1 MPGNTK
7 DVMEDKYARNDLS
20 VEQTGY
26 FRKVE
31 AAFLNR
37 CRQFGYR
44 EVKTATIEP
53 RYIFTAEGVLAPE
66 MLDRAY
72 SFLGEWDG
80 WSGEKVALRPDS
92 STCVARFY
100 NQHFRTRGQTPEKKL
115 CYVDNHFVLTDDR
128 DAISERWQC
137 GVENIGAPAPSADIE
152 VIFMAHD
159 MLSEMVG
166 EKFSLYLSC
175 PSAVKKLISALSLD
189 TGPLVQAMKLSPDH
203 VKQVLE
209 PLDDGEKLLNL
220 LTLRGESA
228 AFVQAIAD
236 SLNRKRFSEILPVLS
251 NFTEICRMLE
261 QLSCPFY
268 IDMSDLGE
276 LDYYTGVRFVFT
288 SGESPRSKA
297 RILCAGGRYDHL
309 IDNMYHN
316 MYLNP
321 GDGPDPAPAYSTGF
335 ALYVKNIVE
344 QMGKIGQDRGSE
356 GEIRIDVPFITRSN
370 LHTAQ
375 RLWKQ
380 FTDHGFNVRIHL
392 SPKTGESREDLMMR
406 IEVDTERHGDF
417 AVTFGRNIDK
427 TLLTQLLK

>member
-1 MPGNTK
+1 
-7 DVMEDKYARNDLS
+7 MEDKYARNDLS
-20 VEQTGY
+20 AKQTRY
-26 FRKVE
+26 FRRVE
-31 AAFLNR
+31 TAFLDR
-37 CRQFGYR
+37 CRQFGYQ

-100 NQHFRTRGQTPEKKL
+100 NQHFRTNGETPGKKL
-115 CYVDNHFVLTDDR
+115 CYVDNHFVLTDSR

-137 GVENIGAPAPSADIE
+137 GVENIGTPDAAADME

-159 MLSEMVG
+159 ILTDLVG
-166 EKFSLYLSC
+166 EGFSLYLSC
-175 PSAVKKLISALSLD
+175 PAAVKGMIKALDLD
-189 TGPLVQAMKLSPDH
+189 TDALVNALKLSAGH

-209 PLDDGEKLLNL
+209 PVADGEKLLNL

-228 AFVQAIAD
+228 AFMEAITD
-236 SLNRKRFSEILPVLS
+236 SLKQGRFSDVVPVLS
-251 NFTEICRMLE
+251 NFTQICRMLE
-261 QLSCPFY
+261 ELSIPFF
-268 IDMSDLGE
+268 IDMSDLGD

-288 SGESPRSKA
+288 AGADKRSRLA
-297 RILCAGGRYDHL
+297 ILCAGGRYDHL
-309 IDNMYHN
+309 IGNMYDN

-321 GDGPDPAPAYSTGF
+321 GQGQSPPPAFSTGF

-344 QMGKIGQDRGSE
+344 QMTAKKKTAPTAGD
-356 GEIRIDVPFITRSN
+356 IRIDVPNVTKAN
-370 LHTAQ
+370 LKTAQ
-375 RLWKQ
+375 RLWRQ
-380 FTDHGFNVRIHL
+380 FTGRGFSARILL
-392 SPKTGESREDLMMR
+392 SPRKDREDEDLMMR

-417 AVTFGRNIDK
+417 TVTFGRNLDK

>member
-1 MPGNTK
+1 
-7 DVMEDKYARNDLS
+7 MEDKYARNDLP

-26 FRKVE
+26 FRQVE
-31 AAFLNR
+31 SAFLNR

-53 RYIFTAEGVLAPE
+53 RYIFTAEGVLAPQ
-66 MLDRAY
+66 MLERVY

-100 NQHFRTRGQTPEKKL
+100 NQHFRTRGQTPKKKL
-115 CYVDNHFVLTDDR
+115 CYVDNHFVLTDDK

-137 GVENIGAPAPSADIE
+137 GVENIGIPDPTADIE

-159 MLSEMVG
+159 MISELVG

-175 PSAVKKLISALSLD
+175 PLAVKKMINALSVD
-189 TGPLVQAMKLSPDH
+189 TGPLIQAMKLSPDK
-203 VKQVLE
+203 VKQVLA

-228 AFVQAIAD
+228 AFIQAIAD
-236 SLNRKRFSEILPVLS
+236 SLKQERFSEILPLLS

-261 QLSCPFY
+261 QLSCPFF
-268 IDMSDLGE
+268 IDMSDLGA

-288 SGESPRSKA
+288 TGETPRSKS

-321 GDGPDPAPAYSTGF
+321 GEGQSPPPAFSTGF

-344 QMGKIGQDRGSE
+344 QMGKRQRNRESE
-356 GEIRIDVPFITRSN
+356 GKIRIDVPFITRSN
-370 LHTAQ
+370 LRTAQ

-380 FTDHGFNVRIHL
+380 FTNHGFCVRIHL
-392 SPKTGESREDLMMR
+392 SPETDEKESDLMMR